1 MSGWTSANI
10 PDQTG
15 RTFVVT
21 GANSGLGAE
30 SAKALVA
37 AGANVILACRN
48 TAKADAVASKL
59 GPKAT
64 VAQLDLADLSSV
76 RAFASSFTGA
86 DVLINNAGLMA
97 VPLRRTADGFEMQ
110 IGTNHLGHFAL
121 TALLLPKITDRV
133 VTVSSGVHQIG
144 NIQLDDLNW
153 EKRRYRR
160 WQAYGDSKM
169 ANLMFGLELAKRLA
183 EAGSSKQSFI
193 AHPGYAATE
202 LQGRSENFMDAAAKL
217 MNRLPIAQPAAD
229 GALPQLYAATMSG
242 LPSGTYYGP
251 TKLFGLHGAPGRNK
265 YKKAADDADFRAA
278 LWAESEKLTGE
289 KFDVSAGSAG

>member
-1 MSGWTSANI
+1 MNGWTSANI
-10 PDQTG
+10 PNQTG

-30 SAKALVA
+30 TAKALVA
-37 AGANVILACRN
+37 AGADVILACRN
-48 TAKADAVASKL
+48 TTKADAVASKL
-59 GPKAT
+59 GPNAT

-169 ANLMFGLELAKRLA
+169 ANLMFGLELAKRLK

-202 LQGRSENFMDAAAKL
+202 LQGRSENFTDVMAKL
-217 MNRLPIAQPAAD
+217 GNKLPIAQSAAD
-229 GALPQLYAATMSG
+229 GALPQEYAATMSG

-251 TKLFGLHGAPGRNK
+251 TKFFGMHGSPGRNK
-265 YKKAADDADFRAA
+265 YKKAADDESFRAA

-289 KFDVSAGSAG
+289 KFDVSAAG